1 MRIRK
6 NDLVMAMSGDDA
18 GRSGKVLEVLPGA
31 GRALVEGLNVVS
43 KAMRKSKDRPEG
55 GIVTREAPLPLSVL
69 LPFCPAC
76 KKGVRIKRVDVK
88 GTKSRQC
95 RHCGHQF

>member
-6 NDLVMAMSGDDA
+6 NDTVMAMSGDDA
-18 GRSGKVLEVLPGA
+18 GRSGKVLELNPGS

-55 GIVTREAPLPLSVL
+55 GIVTREALMPLSVL

-76 KKGVRIKRVDVK
+76 KKGVRVKRVDVK
-88 GTKSRQC
+88 GKKTRQC
-95 RHCGHQF
+95 VNCGHQF